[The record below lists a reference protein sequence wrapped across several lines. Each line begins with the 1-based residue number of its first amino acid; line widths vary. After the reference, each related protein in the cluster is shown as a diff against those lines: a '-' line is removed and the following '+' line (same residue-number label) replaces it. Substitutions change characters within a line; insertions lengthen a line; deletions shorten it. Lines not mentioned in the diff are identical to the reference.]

1 MMFPQLHIEFE
12 RWKYCKQYDIYVSSF
27 GRLKDKD
34 KHIITPGVKNGYL
47 YYKGKAVHRMVIETF
62 NPVPGY
68 ALLSVD
74 HVDKNTRNAR
84 LSNLVWMTST
94 ENREKA
100 NQENKENNPADEMP
114 KPIGYVLLNDAKVE
128 ISTARKIMYNDKA
141 IGNARSQIDK
151 LFNQI
156 ENGAAE
162 GKYGNYTLK
171 KVA

>member
-1 MMFPQLHIEFE
+1 MIFPQFHIEIE
-12 RWKYCKQYDIYVSSF
+12 RWKYCKRYDIYISSF
-27 GRLKDKD
+27 GRLKDKN
-34 KHIITPGVKNGYL
+34 KNIITPGVKNGYL
-47 YYKGKAVHRMVIETF
+47 YYKGKAVHRLVIETF

-74 HVDKNTRNAR
+74 HVDKNTRNAK
-84 LSNLVWMTST
+84 LSNLVWMTSE

-100 NQENKENNPADEMP
+100 SQENKENNPVNEATA
-114 KPIGYVLLNDAKVE
+114 PINYIFLNGAKVE
-128 ISTARKIMYNDKA
+128 ISIARKIMYNDKA

-156 ENGAAE
+156 ENGANE

-171 KVA
+171 RVA